1 VGPWCTSWGV
11 RGCRGPTRDGSSS
24 APCQHWSPMAVGS
37 SHHTHPRYVHIG
49 VRVLRELRVACH
61 VLLASRGW
69 LCGSCCTVTGETAT
83 WPWRAWAGLGHPDA
97 PVVHVSLW
105 GGGLWSSTRHRST
118 LHDDV
123 HTSGGVW
130 VGCQCGWCLR
140 GPVALPLP
148 KPPAPRRRGV
158 LAQVRLLAAPAPLM
172 CLGTAVTHASLC
184 SRADDVGRCRCPPC
198 PSPPMSP
205 AEPPLAPEATST
217 PVVPIPAAPPLAP
230 EATGTPVVPKLTWTN
245 CRSLRIA
252 FAATTAFLYQR
263 ARVALQGYKEVSQ
276 VCDCRTAGACR
287 PGPCTPTP
295 SVTLVHTPTPH
306 PPNNDVLLPVPVLCL
321 ATGRN
326 PCRLFTPPWRA
337 MQHNSAP
344 SWGHR
349 STCVVACLTTPRG
362 R

>member
-1 VGPWCTSWGV
+1 
-11 RGCRGPTRDGSSS
+11 
-24 APCQHWSPMAVGS
+24 
-37 SHHTHPRYVHIG
+37 
-49 VRVLRELRVACH
+49 VACH

-158 LAQVRLLAAPAPLM
+158 LAQVRLLAAPASLM

-184 SRADDVGRCRCPPC
+184 FRADGVGRCRCP
-198 PSPPMSP
+198 SPPMS
-205 AEPPLAPEATST
+205 
-217 PVVPIPAAPPLAP
+217 PAAPPLAP

-295 SVTLVHTPTPH
+295 SVTLVHTPTLQ

-326 PCRLFTPPWRA
+326 PCRLFTPPW
-337 MQHNSAP
+337 
-344 SWGHR
+344 
-349 STCVVACLTTPRG
+349 
-362 R
+362 